1 MGTPNPGYQ
10 QRGIVRVRGLI
21 AASTLLG
28 GLLAA
33 TGPAALTAG
42 SAPATGSPI
51 PIALA
56 GNAVNAAENPDF
68 LPTPRSVRTQR
79 SAPPS
84 TTATTTALDP
94 AAATVVLTS
103 LGIPEIVLNAYRSAE
118 LVMMTEAPGC
128 GVPWHLLAGIGRI
141 ESGHAN
147 GGRTTS
153 VGTTVTPIF
162 GPVLDGR
169 LAGNQIITD
178 TDKGLIDG
186 DPTHDR
192 AVGPMQFIPSTWAHY
207 ASDGNGDGV
216 TDPNNVFDAALSA
229 AKYLCSGGLDLR
241 NLDQETKAVLRYNN
255 SAAYAA
261 NVIMWSTAYKSGVLP
276 SGSLPYTGGINTGSI
291 NAGNSDATSTAAILA
306 AAAAVDPAAE
316 KKDADQTTTAA
327 TPAPLLPGLPDM
339 PALSPDLQAL
349 IPPGVLPT
357 TPNQSTPG
365 QSIPGPATAP
375 QPPTGPIIPL
385 PVLTS
390 RGLVWPILTPT
401 GWTWPDDMCVILPDP
416 VALAQLQPG
425 IFLPCAIPTAGAPAP
440 TMDATTATPSSVPAT
455 TSDAAPAAVAPTP
468 ASAPPPAPAPL
479 LPGLP
484 FMPVA

>member
-1 MGTPNPGYQ
+1 M
-10 QRGIVRVRGLI
+10 RVRGLI

-56 GNAVNAAENPDF
+56 GNAVNAADSPDF
-68 LPTPRSVRTQR
+68 LPTPRTVRTQR

-291 NAGNSDATSTAAILA
+291 NTGSSDATSTAAILA
-306 AAAAVDPAAE
+306 AAAAVDPTAE
-316 KKDADQTTTAA
+316 KKDGDQATAAA

-357 TPNQSTPG
+357 TPNPSAPG
-365 QSIPGPATAP
+365 LASPAAPGPATTP
-375 QPPTGPIIPL
+375 QAPTGPIIPL

-425 IFLPCAIPTAGAPAP
+425 IHLPCAVPTAEASATTPAPA
-440 TMDATTATPSSVPAT
+440 TDATTTTPSSVPAT
-455 TSDAAPAAVAPTP
+455 TSDAAPAAVAPSP
-468 ASAPPPAPAPL
+468 AAAPAPAPAPAPL